1 MKSVHAGLFALALAA
16 PAVVQAFPTYV
27 RLGYQHCNACHISP
41 QGGGLL
47 NEYGRSIDAGE
58 SLWPRE
64 YEPSDVWGSRITQDA
79 RGVLQERVS
88 TSTGQ
93 PILGKVRARML
104 YRNATELGKGL
115 RLSAT
120 IGAENLS
127 SPRQR
132 LAYQSPIIPK
142 TYYVTSALISY
153 RANRHIEFAAG
164 RDQLPTGINIPDLT
178 SLIRSRNAVGFYDAP
193 MQLKLFVQGKRYQV
207 TPYAFGRGGPEPAGT
222 VESGAG
228 MRAEFDVL
236 GKGTTLV
243 GINGLRGTAR
253 NVNRALVGPFVRL
266 GFKSW
271 GILAEHDLTNRD
283 TFRPTRASF
292 QQNAT
297 YAQVFYFPRGWLWV
311 AATGERLTVERP
323 YRESALAGRGEAT
336 VRFSGNA
343 SLQLIAGV
351 QRNQLTG
358 TLAPNLVILLSLK
371 PVF

>member
-1 MKSVHAGLFALALAA
+1 LRRLLPVLLIPLAA
-16 PAVVQAFPTYV
+16 DAFPTYV
-27 RLGYQHCNACHISP
+27 RLGYQQCTACHISP

-47 NEYGRSIDAGE
+47 NEYGRSIDDAE
-58 SLWPRE
+58 SLFPRE
-64 YEPSDVWGSRITQDA
+64 YQPSDVWGSRITQDA
-79 RGVLQERVS
+79 RGLLQERVS

-93 PILGKVRARML
+93 PIVGKVRARVL

-127 SPRQR
+127 SPRQK
-132 LAYQSPIIPK
+132 LAYQTQIVPK

-153 RANRHIEFAAG
+153 RANSHFEFAAG

-178 SLIRSRNAVGFYDAP
+178 SLVRSRNAVGFYDAP
-193 MQLKLFVQGKRYQV
+193 TQVKLFVQGKRYQV
-207 TPYAFGRGGPEPAGT
+207 TPYAFGRGGPEPPGT
-222 VESGAG
+222 AESGAG
-228 MRAEFDVL
+228 MRAELDVL

-243 GINGLRGTAR
+243 GINGLRGTAG
-253 NVNRALVGPFVRL
+253 NVNRTLIGPFLRL

-271 GILAEHDLTNRD
+271 GILAEHDLTDRD
-283 TFRPTRASF
+283 LFRPTRASF
-292 QQNAT
+292 RQNAT
-297 YAQVFYFPRGWLWV
+297 YTQVFWFPRGWLWF

-323 YRESALAGRGEAT
+323 YRESQLAGNGQAT

-343 SLQLIAGV
+343 SLQLVAGV
-351 QRNQLTG
+351 SRNQLTG
-358 TLAPNLVILLSLK
+358 VLSPNLILLLSLK